1 MDLFYF
7 MNRRAVT
14 PLDWRPFSCKSCKP
28 YTARFRLRVH
38 TLGSYS
44 GIELK

>member
-28 YTARFRLRVH
+28 C
-38 TLGSYS
+38 
-44 GIELK
+44 